1 MKRTLSCLL
10 FLSCALLMAVKEPS
24 TTITSDRMEMLRFK
38 SHNEFTFQGN
48 VVLNGKDFSGSCE
61 FMWVYTEMVTRPPVV
76 PFWCLL
82 CPLTKTSVEYYCWI
96 QARKKKEPET
106 SGIGQIKRIV
116 AQKDVYLKT
125 EDPATGEV
133 KQSNSGK
140 AVIYPREGKMVLTE
154 NPVVR
159 CSLQGTFRGGK
170 ITFFKDSDRILV
182 ENSKIG
188 QRSTVTLGE

>member
-1 MKRTLSCLL
+1 MKHALYCFLILSCE
-10 FLSCALLMAVKEPS
+10 LLMALKEPS

-48 VVLNGKDFSGSCE
+48 VVLKGKVFSGSCE
-61 FMWVYTEMVTRPPVV
+61 FMWVYTEMVTHPVV
-76 PFWCLL
+76 PLWYFL
-82 CPLTKTSVEYYCWI
+82 CPLKETPVEYHCWV
-96 QARKKKEPET
+96 QTCKKKEQEN

-116 AQKDVYLKT
+116 AQRNVYLKT
-125 EDPATGEV
+125 EDPVTGEV

-170 ITFFKDSDRILV
+170 ITFFRASDRILV
-182 ENSKIG
+182 ENSKVG